1 MERKLMMYLP
11 YSSSYLLLTNKKAG
25 ETKTGIQLRAGVSPR
40 SGSACVGCLSSR
52 EAWQNFPESSGI
64 PVDLWILATNSC

>member
-25 ETKTGIQLRAGVSPR
+25 ETKTGIQLRAGVSPQKR
-40 SGSACVGCLSSR
+40 ISMCWLSFFKRGMAKFPGVIRHSGR
-52 EAWQNFPESSGI
+52 F
-64 PVDLWILATNSC
+64 VDISDQ